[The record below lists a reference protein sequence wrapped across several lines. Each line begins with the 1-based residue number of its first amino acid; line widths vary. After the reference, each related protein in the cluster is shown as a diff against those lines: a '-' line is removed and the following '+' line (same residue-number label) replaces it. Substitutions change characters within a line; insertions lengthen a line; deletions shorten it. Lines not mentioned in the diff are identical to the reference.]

1 MVQHLHWR
9 GDNYKAGIEGQRLA
23 IVGYSHWGDDD
34 DYGDEGTR
42 NCITK
47 VISGEWAGA
56 PMRFFATLRNYF
68 GFESHA
74 EFWHRIVFF
83 NFLPDCV
90 GDGDARFKWG
100 TEEQT
105 NRGRQRLI
113 SVLEEEKPHKVL
125 IFTTKGWQS
134 RPPTLEEIGAPEKG
148 LSTLASEFPKFSRG
162 TYGIGGHTVMA
173 FGLRH
178 PQGASGDLMR
188 RAVRHILNVPLLK

>member
-9 GDNYKAGIEGQRLA
+9 GDHYNPGIAGQRLA

-47 VISGEWAGA
+47 VISGEWSGSA
-56 PMRFFATLRNYF
+56 MRFFASLRNYF

-74 EFWHRIVFF
+74 DFWHRVVFF

-100 TEEQT
+100 TEEQS
-105 NRGRQRLI
+105 NRGRQRFMSILT
-113 SVLEEEKPHKVL
+113 EEKPHKVL
-125 IFTTKGWQS
+125 VFTSKGWQS
-134 RPPTLEEIGAPEKG
+134 CPSTREEIGASGNAQLELG
-148 LSTLASEFPKFSRG
+148 SEFPKFSCG
-162 TYGIGGHTVMA
+162 TYEVGGHVVMA

-178 PQGASGDLMR
+178 PQGAPGEIMR
-188 RAVRHILNVPLLK
+188 RAVRHILNVPPLK